1 MYKDIFMPSAFVI
14 GRVEE
19 LWKFNL
25 VVKIVQIVISPVTG
39 FPINYLSGEYGSK
52 HCRIGFLAVHC
63 IPSFLSVEGADVY
76 SCLMGKAAWQLISL
90 LITLNQMIIQEDFS

>member
-25 VVKIVQIVISPVTG
+25 VVKIIQIVISPVTG
-39 FPINYLSGEYGSK
+39 FPINYLEWGS
-52 HCRIGFLAVHC
+52 REVNIAEL
-63 IPSFLSVEGADVY
+63 
-76 SCLMGKAAWQLISL
+76 
-90 LITLNQMIIQEDFS
+90 DF